1 MITIIIISIC
11 QDGLKHSYHKK
22 LDYNSELIW
31 LEVLSEWLCVRAYV
45 VHLWNGRM
53 VFVLHPK
60 HLGKINLHLWLKHP
74 KEGCRGGDSDMGFEV
89 QAAPSLLKTHG
100 GNNIS
105 VALEKAVTDFDVV
118 SNCWHNRS
126 GRVSEQLNIAGCY

>member
-22 LDYNSELIW
+22 LDYNSGLIW
-31 LEVLSEWLCVRAYV
+31 LEVLSEWLCVRAYM

-53 VFVLHPK
+53 VFVLHSK
-60 HLGKINLHLWLKHP
+60 SLGKNNLHLWLKHP
-74 KEGCRGGDSDMGFEV
+74 KEGCRGVGGLRHGV
-89 QAAPSLLKTHG
+89 WGPGCTLVLLKTHG
-100 GNNIS
+100 SNNIS

-126 GRVSEQLNIAGCY
+126 RGV